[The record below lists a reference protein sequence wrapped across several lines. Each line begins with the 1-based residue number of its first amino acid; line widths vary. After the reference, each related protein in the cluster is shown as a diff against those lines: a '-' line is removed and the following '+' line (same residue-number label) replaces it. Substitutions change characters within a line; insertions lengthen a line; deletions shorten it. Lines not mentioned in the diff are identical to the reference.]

1 MKSYEFPMAADLFS
15 GERRRKQWMDTAPC
29 GRPSGVRAHH
39 PLLGKNATFEARG
52 WFLFVQCIQIVM
64 SYVYIYIYT
73 CIYIYVYIYVY
84 IYMYVCMC
92 IMLISMSCILQT

>member
-52 WFLFVQCIQIVM
+52 
-64 SYVYIYIYT
+64 
-73 CIYIYVYIYVY
+73 
-84 IYMYVCMC
+84 
-92 IMLISMSCILQT
+92 